1 MMASPTPL
9 APSPTEAASRLVYLN
24 EQAWEL
30 KSRDA
35 RKAEGFADE
44 AIALAQGLQDKAG
57 LAEALLA
64 RGYARFKLS
73 QLSEAKE
80 DAEAARELFEVLGNS
95 PQLLETLNL
104 LGIIYGETGELEE
117 ALETFLS
124 NYKLCT
130 ELSHRFKASVA
141 LNNAAIVYNFLGD
154 YASALEFYLK
164 ALELCKTL
172 DYREGIARA
181 LKNIGVTH
189 FELKHFREALEYS
202 QEALTFQELK
212 ADPQLYS
219 YTLADVGRCHKALG
233 NLDEALSYVSQG
245 LRLAEELENRT
256 GVASALDDLG
266 ALYLEL
272 GNLQE
277 AQHYLDRALWMKR
290 DLNEPLGQMS
300 TQLFRSTLFMK
311 QDKPDLAL
319 NVLTEALELARE
331 TGSKT
336 ELYQSH
342 LALAEAC
349 EKISDLAGALAHY
362 KAYLQV
368 KEEVFNESSSR
379 VLQSLRVT
387 AQIERAE
394 QEREIY
400 RLKNVELAQVNEQLQ
415 RLDAQKTQLLAQLER
430 QAQEDALTG
439 LFNRRYFDAQ
449 LKLVFERA
457 VAHDTPLSV
466 MMCDVDNFKRINDT
480 FSHQV
485 GDKVLSTIA
494 SLLREKIRQ
503 GDVLARYGGEEFI
516 LLMPGTPKEAA
527 LQVCERLRQH
537 VADYPWHT
545 LQPELEVTLSLGVA
559 SGLALGNPE
568 KLTALADERLYEAKR
583 LGKNRV
589 QG

>member
-1 MMASPTPL
+1 MMASPTPI
-9 APSPTEAASRLVYLN
+9 ATSPVEATSRLAYLN

-35 RKAEGFADE
+35 RKAERLADE
-44 AIALAQGLQDKAG
+44 AVELAQSLQHRVG
-57 LAEALLA
+57 LAKALLT

-73 QLSEAKE
+73 QLNEARE
-80 DAEAARELFEVLGNS
+80 DAEAARELFERLGDS

-104 LGIIYGETGELEE
+104 LGIIYGETGDLEE
-117 ALETFLS
+117 ALGTFLS

-130 ELSHRFKASVA
+130 ELSHPFKASVA

-164 ALELCKTL
+164 SLESCKTL

-189 FELKHFREALEYS
+189 FELKHFHEALEYS
-202 QEALTFQELK
+202 QEALTFQELR
-212 ADPQLYS
+212 DEPQLYS
-219 YTLADVGRCHKALG
+219 YTLVDIGRCHKALG
-233 NLDEALSYVSQG
+233 NLDEALSYVSRG
-245 LRLAEELENRT
+245 LRLAEEIENRT

-300 TQLFRSTLFMK
+300 TQLCRSTLFMK
-311 QDKPDLAL
+311 QDKPDLAM

-336 ELYQSH
+336 GLYQSH
-342 LALAEAC
+342 LALAEAH
-349 EKISDLAGALAHY
+349 EKTSDLAGALEHY
-362 KAYLQV
+362 KAYLHV

-387 AQIERAE
+387 AQVERAE

-400 RLKNVELAQVNEQLQ
+400 RLKNVELAQMNEQLQ
-415 RLDAQKTQLLAQLER
+415 HLDEQKSHLLAQLER
-430 QAQEDALTG
+430 QAQEDGLTG

-449 LKLVFERA
+449 LKPAFERA
-457 VAHDTPLSV
+457 VTQDTPLSV

-494 SLLREKIRQ
+494 GLLREKIRQ

-516 LLMPGTPKEAA
+516 LLMPGTPGEAA
-527 LQVCERLRQH
+527 FHVCERLRQH
-537 VADYPWHT
+537 IADYPWQT
-545 LQPELEVTLSLGVA
+545 IQPELKVTLSLGVA
-559 SGLALGNPE
+559 SDLSLGNPE

>member
-1 MMASPTPL
+1 MMASPTPI
-9 APSPTEAASRLVYLN
+9 ANSPAEAASRLNYLN

-35 RKAEGFADE
+35 RKAEQLADE
-44 AIALAQGLQDKAG
+44 AGVLARGLQDDAG

-73 QLSEAKE
+73 KLSEAKE
-80 DAEAARELFEVLGNS
+80 DAEAARELFERLKNS

-130 ELSHRFKASVA
+130 ELSHPFKASVA

-154 YASALEFYLK
+154 YASALGFYLK
-164 ALELCKTL
+164 SLELCKTL

-189 FELKHFREALEYS
+189 FELKHFQEALEYS

-212 ADPQLYS
+212 SDPQLYS

-233 NLDEALSYVSQG
+233 NLDEALSHVSQG

-266 ALYLEL
+266 ALHLEL
-272 GNLQE
+272 GNLPE

-311 QDKPDLAL
+311 QDKPDLAM
-319 NVLTEALELARE
+319 NVLNEALGLASE
-331 TGSKT
+331 V
-336 ELYQSH
+336 H
-342 LALAEAC
+342 
-349 EKISDLAGALAHY
+349 EKASDLAGALTHY

-387 AQIERAE
+387 AQVERAE

-415 RLDAQKTQLLAQLER
+415 HLDAQKTQLLGQLER
-430 QAQEDALTG
+430 QAQEDSLTG

-449 LKLVFERA
+449 LKEIFREA
-457 VAHDTPLSV
+457 VTQGTPLSI

-516 LLMPGTPKEAA
+516 LLMPGTPKEIA

-545 LQPELEVTLSLGVA
+545 IQNELNVTLSLGVA
-559 SGLALGNPE
+559 SDLSTGNPE
-568 KLTALADERLYEAKR
+568 KLAALADERLYEAKR

>member
-1 MMASPTPL
+1 MMASPTPI
-9 APSPTEAASRLVYLN
+9 APSPAEAASRLAYLN

-35 RKAEGFADE
+35 RKAVQLATE
-44 AIALAQGLQDKAG
+44 AVVVARTFQDKAG
-57 LAEALLA
+57 LAEALLT
-64 RGYARFKLS
+64 RGYAYFKLS
-73 QLSEAKE
+73 QLGEAKE

-130 ELSHRFKASVA
+130 ELSHPFKASVA

-164 ALELCKTL
+164 SLDLCKTL

-189 FELKHFREALEYS
+189 FELKHFQEALEYS

-212 ADPQLYS
+212 SDPQLYS

-245 LRLAEELENRT
+245 LRLAEELENLT

-311 QDKPDLAL
+311 QDKPDLAM
-319 NVLTEALELARE
+319 NVLTEALELASE

-336 ELYQSH
+336 GLYQSH
-342 LALAEAC
+342 LALAEVH
-349 EKISDLAGALAHY
+349 EKISDLGGALAHY
-362 KAYLQV
+362 KAYVQV

-387 AQIERAE
+387 AQVERAE

-400 RLKNVELAQVNEQLQ
+400 RLKNVQLAQANEQLQ
-415 RLDAQKTQLLAQLER
+415 HLDEQKTELLAQLER

-449 LKLVFERA
+449 LKEAFEKA
-457 VAHDTPLSV
+457 IEQGTPLSV

-485 GDKVLSTIA
+485 GDKVLMAIA
-494 SLLREKIRQ
+494 DLLREKIRQ
-503 GDVLARYGGEEFI
+503 EDVLARYGGEEFI
-516 LLMPGTPKEAA
+516 LLMPGTPRETA

-537 VADYPWHT
+537 IADYPWHT
-545 LQPELEVTLSLGVA
+545 IQSELKVTLSLGVA
-559 SGLALGNPE
+559 SDLSLGNPD